1 MFVINHERKIYMT
14 KQQEKEFEKL
24 FTEKLKEQR
33 FQGLKAGATGILG
46 AVLNMCNDGK
56 SVEDIK
62 QFCVTSLGM
71 PGMK

>member
-1 MFVINHERKIYMT
+1 MT

-24 FTEKLKEQR
+24 FTEKEQH

-46 AVLNMCNDGK
+46 AVLNMCNEGK

-62 QFCVTSLGM
+62 KFCVTSLGM